1 MIMKQN
7 DIEDLKIRQL
17 LDKKLSQAPQNEW
30 FVKKVINRL
39 PEKRRSSISI
49 IEILG
54 YTIATLVILGIEI
67 DIVCDISNVGAITL
81 NNIVWLSS
89 LNITLIAIVASIFAP
104 LFRNSLD

>member
-1 MIMKQN
+1 MKQN

-17 LDKKLSQAPQNEW
+17 LDTKMPLAPRNEW
-30 FVKKVINRL
+30 FVKKVMNRL

-54 YTIATLVILGIEI
+54 YIVAILVVLGIEI
-67 DIVCDISNVGAITL
+67 GIVCDISNVGAITL
-81 NNIVWLSS
+81 NNIVWLTT
-89 LNITLIAIVASIFAP
+89 LNIILISIVASIFAP